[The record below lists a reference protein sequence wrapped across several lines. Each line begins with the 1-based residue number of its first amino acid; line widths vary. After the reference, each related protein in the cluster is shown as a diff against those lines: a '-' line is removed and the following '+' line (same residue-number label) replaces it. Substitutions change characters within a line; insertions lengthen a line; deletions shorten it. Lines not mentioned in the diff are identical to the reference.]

1 MLSQCARF
9 IRRLCFTRRA
19 LTVAC
24 FL

>member
-24 FL
+24 F